1 MEEYTTQRKLRTY
14 SVNIQLLWD
23 IEEHIMK
30 KMPAILP
37 SLPGD
42 PPLEGHTTLLLSSHA
57 GTEYFTPVTKFTQH
71 RFDNDIEKI
80 ALEFN
85 YSVGQHVNE
94 RQAMMLTI
102 QFTSY
107 SGDTDLSLTLRTQGA
122 REKAIDLERS
132 LLQKLEQNKNNN
144 WIAYPNE
151 LISTVIFVG
160 GFLAFLFA
168 LMSANP
174 ILKTIC
180 ILLFAGAF
188 YLIMH
193 RFMKGYCSFDSNRQ
207 KRLDSIFKLAVIIVA
222 AFLTVTIL
230 TPLRNLWWG
239 F

>member
-107 SGDTDLSLTLRTQGA
+107 S
-122 REKAIDLERS
+122 
-132 LLQKLEQNKNNN
+132 
-144 WIAYPNE
+144 
-151 LISTVIFVG
+151 
-160 GFLAFLFA
+160 
-168 LMSANP
+168 
-174 ILKTIC
+174 
-180 ILLFAGAF
+180 
-188 YLIMH
+188 
-193 RFMKGYCSFDSNRQ
+193 
-207 KRLDSIFKLAVIIVA
+207 
-222 AFLTVTIL
+222 
-230 TPLRNLWWG
+230 
-239 F
+239 